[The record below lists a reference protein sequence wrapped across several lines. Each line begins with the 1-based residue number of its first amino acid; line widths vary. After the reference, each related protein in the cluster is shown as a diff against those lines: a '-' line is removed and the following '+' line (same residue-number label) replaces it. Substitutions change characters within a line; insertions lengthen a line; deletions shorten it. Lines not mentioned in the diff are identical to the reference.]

1 MQDYISLSEIN
12 VYEWL
17 WFLVQYLGICFNF
30 SYGLTRKVLNHPRF
44 EVIYGNSISP
54 ISLQPPLSF
63 PFPCPYPLPT
73 ISGGFHGSSGKNLET
88 SQPRLIHQIIS
99 AHRTDAIEIVK
110 GQWPLGSFYAFFS
123 SVSLLWEVLPTAT
136 TTVIVPTFSPV
147 VQIKSADSNVLSVRT
162 TTNVDPTSN
171 AVMANASVVGPLV
184 PVRTTSNV
192 TVASSAVKANA
203 LVRTVAR
210 EASSSKHRTT
220 ERDLMKVTCKVTSPS
235 RSPFGWNEKPLV
247 FIFHFHRCKR
257 SQYTKCY
264 VRFSKDSFKKY
275 KSANRYSNQMKL
287 Y

>member
-1 MQDYISLSEIN
+1 M
-12 VYEWL
+12 
-17 WFLVQYLGICFNF
+17 
-30 SYGLTRKVLNHPRF
+30 
-44 EVIYGNSISP
+44 
-54 ISLQPPLSF
+54 
-63 PFPCPYPLPT
+63 
-73 ISGGFHGSSGKNLET
+73 ET

-184 PVRTTSNV
+184 PVRTTTNATVASNAVMANASVVGPLVPVRTTSNV

-235 RSPFGWNEKPLV
+235 RSPFG
-247 FIFHFHRCKR
+247 
-257 SQYTKCY
+257 
-264 VRFSKDSFKKY
+264 
-275 KSANRYSNQMKL
+275 
-287 Y
+287 